1 MLTRVPTAV
10 LERLAMDVR
19 SGRLTVPLS
28 SISLRSAGLGGA
40 VEELAT
46 VGALPVDALLLL
58 VDSVLAERRQ
68 RQASP
73 ELVWTGPDA
82 PGSLARDTAVVVR
95 QLFLEANETVL
106 VAGFAFDHGERLLAP
121 LHAAMKDRQVRCR
134 IFAEAKDVDS
144 LSKHNWPFG
153 PPFPWL
159 YAFKAPEGQFA
170 SLHAKCVVVD
180 HRRVIITSANF
191 TDRGHTR
198 NIEVGV
204 LLDDPSLAASLE
216 AQFEAAIA
224 AGSFVDA

>member
-10 LERLAMDVR
+10 LERLASEVR
-19 SGRLTVPLS
+19 SGRLSVPLS
-28 SISLRSAGLGGA
+28 SISLRAAGLGSA
-40 VEELAT
+40 IEELTPVA
-46 VGALPVDALLLL
+46 ALSADALLVLL
-58 VDSVLAERRQ
+58 DAVLAERRQ
-68 RQASP
+68 QAVAP

-82 PGSLARDTAVVVR
+82 PSSLARDTAVVVR
-95 QLFLEANETVL
+95 QLFLDACETVL

-159 YAFKAPEGQFA
+159 FAFVPPEGQFA

-180 HRRVIITSANF
+180 HRRVFITSANF

-198 NIEVGV
+198 NIEAGV
-204 LLDDPSLAASLE
+204 LLDDPVLAATLE
-216 AQFEAAIA
+216 AQFEAAIS
-224 AGSFVDA
+224 AGSFIAA